1 MRLGLPIPC
10 RDKGLEFD
18 VQLDRAIFAG
28 DERDLMEL
36 PGNLIDNAGK
46 YGGSEVKVQALQ
58 PKAAGGGSGSR
69 WLNCPPL
76 GW

>member
-1 MRLGLPIPC
+1 
-10 RDKGLEFD
+10 
-18 VQLDRAIFAG
+18 
-28 DERDLMEL
+28 LMEL

-46 YGGSEVKVQALQ
+46 YGGSKVKVQALQ

-69 WLNCPPL
+69 WRNCPPL

>member
-1 MRLGLPIPC
+1 MWLGRPIPC
-10 RDKGLEFD
+10 RDKDLEFD

-36 PGNLIDNAGK
+36 LGNLIDNAGK
-46 YGGSEVKVQALQ
+46 YGRSKVKVQALQ
-58 PKAAGGGSGSR
+58 PKVAGVGSGSR
-69 WLNCPPL
+69 WRNCPSL